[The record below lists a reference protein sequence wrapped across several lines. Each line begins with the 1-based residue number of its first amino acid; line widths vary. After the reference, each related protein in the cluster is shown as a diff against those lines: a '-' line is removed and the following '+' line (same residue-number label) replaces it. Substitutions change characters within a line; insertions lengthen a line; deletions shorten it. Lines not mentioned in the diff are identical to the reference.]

1 MSSLSWLHGEKRSH
15 PEGFL
20 SRSTWY
26 VQKKR
31 ICCQRLLYH
40 SLCKLVVLGVSS
52 FAMFLHESSFPF
64 QRWKHKEKLCCP
76 CKIQRKVCWVG
87 RSVHGQLLES
97 MGGSPLSLMFS
108 CRLWQSWQHWHQQ
121 NGRHPSPFPYLFFS
135 LSCSLSIS
143 LHLILFCLSLI
154 WSFDPS
160 ILSGFPLLL
169 ACNLP
174 QCTAAWTGDKSISLT
189 LYLKI
194 RPWFEELG
202 WLLCVLLKSSWGGEQ
217 VGPKRMQCSKI
228 EAVSLLELRH
238 LTLNLF
244 LSAAWDYFCC

>member
-1 MSSLSWLHGEKRSH
+1 MKVVFPFKDENIKRSCAALAKYKGKFAEL
-15 PEGFL
+15 EGQCMA
-20 SRSTWY
+20 SSWSPWEGH
-26 VQKKR
+26 
-31 ICCQRLLYH
+31 H
-40 SLCKLVVLGVSS
+40 SLWCLVAGSGRVGSIDTNKMEDTLPHSPI
-52 FAMFLHESSFPF
+52 FFL
-64 QRWKHKEKLCCP
+64 
-76 CKIQRKVCWVG
+76 
-87 RSVHGQLLES
+87 
-97 MGGSPLSLMFS
+97 
-108 CRLWQSWQHWHQQ
+108 
-121 NGRHPSPFPYLFFS
+121 S